1 MTTRP
6 IVQPFDSGFEPPRPA
21 PTHKGAEVG
30 GSRSV
35 VAARRVRN
43 VLLVGAGNI
52 AAAHAEVLRSAPE
65 ARVAVV
71 VDPNLGAAA
80 RLAEACG
87 ANAAYRS
94 VEEALAAGMRPD
106 VAHILVP
113 PDLHAELA
121 LPLLE
126 AGCPVLIEKPM
137 ATSLAACEALRAAA
151 RRSGAM
157 LGVNQNF
164 VFHPAFARLRRAI
177 AAGTYGRARFVDC
190 IYNMP
195 LRQLAARQFG
205 HWMFHAP
212 GNILLEQAVHP
223 LSQIASLAGPVRR
236 VSAIAGPATQIAPG
250 VQLFQTTT
258 ASLTCETLPAQLRF
272 AVGEGFP
279 VWQVRV
285 VCDDGLLVADILANR
300 FYAQGRT
307 RWLEVVDNLV
317 SGGRTAGAILGE
329 AAGGASDYALSALR
343 LAPRSD
349 GFFRSMKAS
358 IGAFHTAL
366 NDGTPLECDGAF
378 GAGVVQACEMIAE
391 SAFGEAA
398 AAPPPRPR
406 RVAVGRPADVAVL
419 GGTGFIGAETVR
431 ALLAD
436 GLRVSVLARSIRNL
450 PEAFDREAV
459 DLHQGDIRDAQ
470 AVREAIGDASIVVNL
485 AHGGGGA
492 SFEQVKVAMVGG
504 AEVVARACLDAGVK
518 RLVHVSSIAALYLG
532 PQSGVVTGATPPDPS
547 PETRADYAR
556 AKALCEQMLLE
567 LHASHGL
574 PVCLLRPG
582 LVVGEGASPFHSG
595 LGLFN
600 NEQHC
605 IGWNAGRN
613 PLPFVLVQDV
623 AQAILLAMRAP
634 EADGR
639 CYNLVG
645 DVRPSARSYIAA
657 LARATGRPL
666 RFHAGLPAL
675 LLAQEFGKWLI
686 KRAGG
691 RGLPP
696 PSRRDLMSR
705 GLSAAF
711 DCDDVK
717 RDLGWRPVA
726 DQAEFLRLAI
736 EAHAG

>member
-1 MTTRP
+1 MSTRL
-6 IVQPFDSGFEPPRPA
+6 IVQPFDSGLEPIQ
-21 PTHKGAEVG
+21 PTLAWPGAGEG
-30 GSRSV
+30 GSRSAA
-35 VAARRVRN
+35 AARRVRN
-43 VLLVGAGNI
+43 VMLVGAGNI
-52 AAAHAEVLRSAPE
+52 AAVHAEVLRSEPA
-65 ARVAVV
+65 AHVAVV
-71 VDPNLGAAA
+71 IDPNLGAAA
-80 RLAEACG
+80 RLAETCG

-94 VEEALAAGMRPD
+94 VEDAVAAGIRPD

-113 PDLHAELA
+113 PDLHADLA

-126 AGCPVLIEKPM
+126 IGCPVLIEKPM
-137 ATSLAACEALRAAA
+137 ATTPTACEDLRAAA
-151 RRSGAM
+151 RRSGAA

-164 VFHPAFARLRRAI
+164 VFHPAFASLRRAI
-177 AAGTYGRARFVDC
+177 AVGTYGRARFVDC

-223 LSQIASLAGPVRR
+223 LSQIASLAGTVQR
-236 VSAIAGPATQIAPG
+236 VSAIAGPPTQIAPG
-250 VQLFQTTT
+250 VRLFQTTT

-285 VCDDGLLVADILANR
+285 VCDDGLLVADMLANR
-300 FYAQGRT
+300 FYAQGQT
-307 RWLEVVDNLV
+307 RWLEIVDALV
-317 SGGRTAGAILGE
+317 SGALTAGAILG
-329 AAGGASDYALSALR
+329 GATSVASGYALSALR

-349 GFFRSMKAS
+349 GFFRSMTAS

-366 NDGTPLECDGAF
+366 DTGTSPECDGAF
-378 GAGVVQACEMIAE
+378 GAGVVRACEMIAE
-391 SAFGEAA
+391 SAFGDVAA
-398 AAPPPRPR
+398 ASPR
-406 RVAVGRPADVAVL
+406 RRRLVAVGRPADVAVL

-431 ALLAD
+431 AFVAD

-450 PEAFDREAV
+450 PETFDREDV

-470 AVREAIGDASIVVNL
+470 AVRKAIGEAPIVVNL

-492 SFEQVKVAMVGG
+492 SFEQVKAAMVGG
-504 AEVVARACLDAGVK
+504 AETVARACLDAGVT

-532 PQSGVVTGATPPDPS
+532 PQPGAVTGATPPDPA
-547 PETRADYAR
+547 PEIRGDYAR
-556 AKALCEQMLLE
+556 AKALCEQVLLE
-567 LHASHGL
+567 LHARQGL

-582 LVVGEGASPFHSG
+582 LVVGEGSSPFHSG

-605 IGWNAGRN
+605 VGWNAGRN

-634 EADGR
+634 AVEGR

-645 DVRPSARSYIAA
+645 DVRPDARSYIAA

-666 RFHAGLPAL
+666 RFHASQPLVVLG
-675 LLAQEFGKWLI
+675 QEFGKWLI

-691 RGLPP
+691 RTPAP
-696 PSRRDLMSR
+696 PSLRDLMSR

-711 DCDDVK
+711 DCEDVK

-726 DQAEFLRLAI
+726 DQAEFLRRAI